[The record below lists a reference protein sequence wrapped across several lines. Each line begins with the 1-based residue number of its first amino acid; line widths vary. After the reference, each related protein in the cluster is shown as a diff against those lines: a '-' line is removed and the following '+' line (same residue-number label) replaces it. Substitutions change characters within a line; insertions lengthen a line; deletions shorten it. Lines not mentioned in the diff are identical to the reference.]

1 MLNGSMHKN
10 WLNDNSRKDG
20 KQWCYPGINAALM
33 NVNDLNMDV
42 WDKVSKSSDHFKVW
56 QVVKIIVGDCSV
68 LAD

>member
-1 MLNGSMHKN
+1 M
-10 WLNDNSRKDG
+10 
-20 KQWCYPGINAALM
+20 M

-56 QVVKIIVGDCSV
+56 QVVKIIVRDCSV